1 MAHYKEEVRF
11 STKFKRFNVFTSS
24 GENVVMESDKPMT
37 LYEAM
42 YKYKALSIGGID

>member
-24 GENVVMESDKPMT
+24 GKNVVVKSDKPMT
-37 LYEAM
+37 LDEAM
-42 YKYKALSIGGID
+42 YEYKALAIGGID

>member
-1 MAHYKEEVRF
+1 MAHYNGKVRL

-24 GENVVMESDKPMT
+24 GKNVVVESDKPMT
-37 LYEAM
+37 LDEAM